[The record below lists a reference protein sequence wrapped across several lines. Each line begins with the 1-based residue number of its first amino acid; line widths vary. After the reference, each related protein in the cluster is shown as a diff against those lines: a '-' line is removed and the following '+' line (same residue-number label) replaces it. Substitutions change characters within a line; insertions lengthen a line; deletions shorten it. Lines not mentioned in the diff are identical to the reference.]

1 MLSREDSE
9 LLTQVGPGTPM
20 GELIRRF
27 WIPAALSEELPER
40 DGAPLRVRLLS
51 ENLVAYRDS
60 TGSVGLVAENC
71 PHRGASLFFGRNE
84 EEGLRCVYHGWKFD
98 TSGACVDM
106 PNEPPESNFKHKVK
120 VTSYPCEERGGVIW
134 TYMGPRDFKPELP
147 DLEWALV
154 PDSHRYIGKNYQ
166 ESNWAQAV
174 EGGIDSSHAS
184 FLHRW
189 LDPEVRAKHTQ
200 PWIKGAPAEGRLMA
214 ADKSP
219 KFMFTHTE
227 FGFFIGARRTIP
239 DQGYYWRLTPMYLPF
254 YTTIPSHIEP
264 GEPYAGH
271 AWVPIDDENCWTYT
285 VSWSADRPLRQ
296 EETEWWMWH
305 KGVADNEPGY
315 KPIRN
320 KANDYL
326 IDREMQRTQ
335 TYTGIVGSGTEDRA
349 VQETMGTIVDRSKE
363 HLGTSD
369 TAIIGFRRLLLK
381 LARDLQEGHE
391 PMAPRQGSAYRVRS
405 ASILVDH
412 DAPLDR
418 VIDLARDRIVVPA

>member
-9 LLTQVGPGTPM
+9 LLTRVGPDTPM
-20 GELIRRF
+20 GELMRRF
-27 WIPAALSEELPER
+27 WIPAALSEELSQR

-184 FLHRW
+184 KAPPPKDGSWRPINLQSSCSRTLSSGSLSVLGALFR
-189 LDPEVRAKHTQ
+189 
-200 PWIKGAPAEGRLMA
+200 IKAITGDL
-214 ADKSP
+214 
-219 KFMFTHTE
+219 
-227 FGFFIGARRTIP
+227 RR
-239 DQGYYWRLTPMYLPF
+239 
-254 YTTIPSHIEP
+254 
-264 GEPYAGH
+264 
-271 AWVPIDDENCWTYT
+271 
-285 VSWSADRPLRQ
+285 
-296 EETEWWMWH
+296 
-305 KGVADNEPGY
+305 
-315 KPIRN
+315 
-320 KANDYL
+320 
-326 IDREMQRTQ
+326 
-335 TYTGIVGSGTEDRA
+335 
-349 VQETMGTIVDRSKE
+349 
-363 HLGTSD
+363 
-369 TAIIGFRRLLLK
+369 
-381 LARDLQEGHE
+381 
-391 PMAPRQGSAYRVRS
+391 
-405 ASILVDH
+405 
-412 DAPLDR
+412 
-418 VIDLARDRIVVPA
+418 